1 MARRVINPTV
11 VKSAGD
17 AALDQILKLSSQIA
31 TENAKNRRQ
40 TELIS
45 FQKSQD
51 TLKAQE
57 KAKENDIRR
66 EDKFKDEYYDNMMTY
81 INGGDFDTALTFLG
95 EKPDQPGVYTYNMA
109 RNSMV
114 TNTELFPTA
123 EEFIS
128 MIEEKRQKSLT
139 GENLTRSWLSRDKSI
154 NKSDVYDKMLKSYA
168 DGDMTKEEFDFAMK
182 IGQKQPWFSSL
193 GLSKTEIKGGPSRDA
208 MQADIKT
215 TIGIFNTYKKDNFYT
230 PAKGFEWAQS
240 TYGAEGFSN
249 MLREAGI
256 KSTDTEGIEKYTK
269 NLWRAKVSSPNARE
283 AMETMKVSALEG
295 GSGDKSLFELYG
307 EGVKPGQ
314 SSGQQ
319 FLVNTFFGLAI
330 ESDPELRG
338 VNDRNELLQKLSDP
352 NTQERIVRIVE
363 EYLGPYE
370 TWSDYMATKDKPN
383 SKFRIRLI
391 ED

>member
-17 AALDQILKLSSQIA
+17 SALDQILKLSSQIA

-40 TELIS
+40 TELIG

-51 TLKAQE
+51 ILKAQE

-114 TNTELFPTA
+114 KNTELFPTA

-154 NKSDVYDKMLKSYA
+154 NKSDVYDKMLKAYS

-193 GLSKTEIKGGPSRDA
+193 GLSTEEIKGGPSRDA

-215 TIGIFNTYKKDNFYT
+215 TIGVFNTYKKDNFYT

-269 NLWRAKVSSPNARE
+269 NLWRTKKSSPEARL

-295 GSGDKSLFELYG
+295 GPGDKSLFELYG
-307 EGVKPGQ
+307 EGVAPGQ

-319 FLVNTFFGLAI
+319 FLVNTYFGLAI

-370 TWSDYMATKDKPN
+370 TWQDYMSTKDNPN

>member
-11 VKSAGD
+11 VRSQGD

-31 TENAKNRRQ
+31 TENAKDRRQ
-40 TELIS
+40 SELID

-51 TLKAQE
+51 IL
-57 KAKENDIRR
+57 KAKEKANTNAVAR

-95 EKPDQPGVYTYNMA
+95 EKTDQPGVYTYNMA

-114 TNTELFPTA
+114 TNKELFPTA

-154 NKSDVYDKMLKSYA
+154 NKSDVYDKMLKAYA
-168 DGDMTKEEFDFAMK
+168 DGGMTKEEFDFAMK

-193 GLSKTEIKGGPSRDA
+193 GLSTEEIKGGPSRDA

-256 KSTDTEGIEKYTK
+256 NSNDAEGIEKYTK
-269 NLWRAKVSSPNARE
+269 NLWRTKKSSPQARE
-283 AMETMKVSALEG
+283 AMEAMKVSALEG
-295 GSGDKSLFELYG
+295 GPKDKSLFELYG
-307 EGVKPGQ
+307 EGVAPGQ

-370 TWSDYMATKDKPN
+370 TWQDYMSTKDNQN

>member
-1 MARRVINPTV
+1 MATNPLFKPAA
-11 VKSAGD
+11 KSPLQGAFERIEN
-17 AALDQILKLSSQIA
+17 QILKMAQQKQLIDYNKQKDALNA
-31 TENAKNRRQ
+31 TQKANEN
-40 TELIS
+40 S
-45 FQKSQD
+45 
-51 TLKAQE
+51 
-57 KAKENDIRR
+57 IRR

-95 EKPDQPGVYTYNMA
+95 EKTDQPGVYTYNMA

-114 TNTELFPTA
+114 TNKELFPTA

-154 NKSDVYDKMLKSYA
+154 NKSDVYDKMLKAYA
-168 DGDMTKEEFDFAMK
+168 DGGMTKEEFDFAMK

-193 GLSKTEIKGGPSRDA
+193 GLSTEEIKGGPSRDA

-256 KSTDTEGIEKYTK
+256 NSNDAEGIEKYTK
-269 NLWRAKVSSPNARE
+269 NLWRTKKSSPQARE
-283 AMETMKVSALEG
+283 AMEAMKVSALEG
-295 GSGDKSLFELYG
+295 GPKDKSLFELYG
-307 EGVKPGQ
+307 EGVAPGQ

-370 TWSDYMATKDKPN
+370 TWQDYMSTKDNQN